1 MDSTDAVVVLVA
13 LASTWAMTGL
23 IWVIQLVHYPIF
35 DSIDSGEA
43 DQGWVRF
50 ANRHTTSISIVVGP
64 LMLAEGIT
72 GLWLVAAP
80 PADTGRGLALVA
92 LGLMGISYGV
102 TAFVSAPIHG
112 RMAERYDVELH
123 RRLVATNWV
132 RTAAWS
138 TRAVVVCLIAYSA
151 IT

>member
-1 MDSTDAVVVLVA
+1 VESTDAIVLLAA
-13 LASTWAMTGL
+13 LGSTWAMTGL

-35 DSIDSGEA
+35 DSIDPGV
-43 DQGWVRF
+43 DDRGWTDF
-50 ANRHTTSISIVVGP
+50 ANRHTRTISIVVGP

-72 GLWLVAAP
+72 GLWLVASP
-80 PADTGRGLALVA
+80 PPGTGRLLPLIALALLA
-92 LGLMGISYGV
+92 IADGV

-112 RMAERYDVELH
+112 RMSQRFDARLH
-123 RRLVATNWV
+123 ARLVSTNWI

-138 TRAVVVCLIAYSA
+138 ARAVMLTVLAYTA